1 MGYVIANIG
10 NNSNVPTWDI
20 RCDDL
25 ESRDELDTKKIP
37 PGSTAYIMDGE
48 AKGALYMLNTNKEWI
63 EQ

>member
-25 ESRDELDTKKIP
+25 KSRDELDTKKIP
-37 PGSTAYIMDGE
+37 PGSTAYIIEG
-48 AKGALYMLNTNKEWI
+48 GALYMLNTKKEWI